1 MEQLLAEVLDIAVQ
15 AGGQILKVY
24 ENEFDVDYK
33 DDGSPLTVA
42 DKRAHRLICKE
53 LEKGSFP
60 APVISEES
68 DVTDYSERKN
78 WETFWMVDPLD
89 GTREFIKRNDEFTV
103 NIALIEK
110 GVPVLGVVHTPVTN
124 ISHYAARGV
133 GAFVTDGSDGT
144 REIRVRKFSG
154 RPPIMVVSRSHPG
167 PEVNEYRKN
176 LEEKKGTARILRMGS
191 SLKICL
197 VAEGKA
203 DIYPR
208 LGATSEWDTAAA
220 HCVLEVAGGSLTDL
234 EGQSLRYNKDNIL
247 NPWFLAGGD
256 RSVDWTRFLGTTAQ
270 NR

>member
-15 AGGQILKVY
+15 AGGQILQVY

-68 DVTDYSERKN
+68 EVTDYKERKN
-78 WETFWMVDPLD
+78 WDAFWMVDPLD
-89 GTREFIKRNDEFTV
+89 GTREFVKRNGEFTV

-110 GVPVLGVVHTPVTN
+110 GVPVLGVVHTPVAGT
-124 ISHYAARGV
+124 SHYAARGV
-133 GAFVTDGSDGT
+133 GAFVTHGGNGT
-144 REIRVRKFSG
+144 RGIRVKKCSRES
-154 RPPIMVVSRSHPG
+154 PIMVVSRSHPG

-176 LEEKKGTARILRMGS
+176 LEEKNGTVQILRMGS

-220 HCVLEVAGGSLTDL
+220 HCVLDVAGGTLTDL
-234 EGQSLRYNKDNIL
+234 EGRPLVYNKDNIL

-256 RSVDWTRFLGTTAQ
+256 PTVDWTRFLGTKTQ
-270 NR
+270 NH

>member
-1 MEQLLAEVLDIAVQ
+1 MKQLLAEVLDIAVQ

-53 LEKGSFP
+53 LEKVSFP

-68 DVTDYSERKN
+68 DVAGYNERKG
-78 WETFWMVDPLD
+78 WDAFWMVDPLD
-89 GTREFIKRNDEFTV
+89 GTREFVKRNGEFTV
-103 NIALIEK
+103 NIALVEK
-110 GVPVLGVVHTPVTN
+110 GVPILGVVHTPVAGT
-124 ISHYAARGV
+124 SHYAARGV
-133 GAFVTDGSDGT
+133 GAFVTGGGNGT
-144 REIRVRKFSG
+144 RAIRVRKLSG
-154 RPPIMVVSRSHPG
+154 NSPILVVSRSHPG
-167 PEVNEYRKN
+167 PAVREYRKN
-176 LEEKKGTARILRMGS
+176 LENKHGAVHILSMGS

-220 HCVLEVAGGSLTDL
+220 QCVLEVAGGTVTDL
-234 EGQSLRYNKDNIL
+234 AGRPLVYNKENVL

-256 RSVDWTRFLGTTAQ
+256 QAVDWTRFLGTTAQ